1 MLQAAAQ
8 ILLREFRAVNS
19 FRWSVLLYIV
29 DNASAR
35 RTLSPE
41 PSIWIIVRGRS
52 SNQGETTDL
61 KCPKQW
67 VSRAGTAGSGPLTS
81 KIPAG
86 IGSSRHLPTFP
97 PWGFHGSQQNTRQ
110 VGKKDRKY
118 VRPQRQQQW
127 SSSGETR
134 EVS

>member
-19 FRWSVLLYIV
+19 FRLTILLYIA

-52 SNQGETTDL
+52 STQGETTDL
-61 KCPKQW
+61 KHPKQLL
-67 VSRAGTAGSGPLTS
+67 SRPGTRGWASLTS
-81 KIPAG
+81 NRMTDT
-86 IGSSRHLPTFP
+86 GSSKTPTCPSTLGISWKPTEHPVGGEKGQEVCTP
-97 PWGFHGSQQNTRQ
+97 P
-110 VGKKDRKY
+110 
-118 VRPQRQQQW
+118 PAA
-127 SSSGETR
+127 
-134 EVS
+134 EVIISR